1 MLLFSKQ
8 FPCSTYIIVYY
19 ILFIQEIKDII
30 LNSKESP
37 RPRDLRTKSEHLQN
51 TESKDG
57 SSGSKLT
64 ESNSGINFGTP
75 CHGRWLKLVE
85 VGFQFSLSL
94 CFLFCFL
101 LLRKSDEANA
111 SSASMV
117 VTPWNQ
123 WKKRFIYLR
132 TSCTGQNLTTLL
144 NEALRT

>member
-75 CHGRWLKLVE
+75 CHGR
-85 VGFQFSLSL
+85 
-94 CFLFCFL
+94 
-101 LLRKSDEANA
+101 
-111 SSASMV
+111 
-117 VTPWNQ
+117 
-123 WKKRFIYLR
+123 
-132 TSCTGQNLTTLL
+132 
-144 NEALRT
+144 